1 MTQVTRVGEPEGDM
15 VILAVDG
22 EVDLATA
29 PQLREDL
36 LVHARNALT
45 TLVLDLTPLEFIDSS
60 GVRVLFEL
68 SSMLREHGQSL
79 RLVLPEGSQAS
90 RTLQLSGVERMAE
103 VFQSLE
109 DATAVAEDEGKTSA
123 P

>member
-1 MTQVTRVGEPEGDM
+1 MSQVTRVGEPEGDT
-15 VILAVDG
+15 VILAVEG

-36 LVHARNALT
+36 LFHARNALT

-60 GVRVLFEL
+60 GVRVLFDL

-79 RLVLPEGSQAS
+79 RLVLPEGSQAW
-90 RTLQLSGVERMAE
+90 RTLQLSGVERMAA
-103 VFQSLE
+103 VFQTVA
-109 DATAVAEDEGKTSA
+109 DATPPSEEGTDARES
-123 P
+123 